1 MKITV
6 LKDNVNVSMLRKDIE
21 HLLNTYNLWQE
32 MQISLTSLDGNDNW
46 NASNGSMSN
55 LEYTEDRYCVLNHS
69 LKNTIL
75 GEVINEYKQFY
86 RWRLLKLSPN
96 KTYSVHS
103 DAFKM
108 QINKRIHIPVISND
122 KSFFCFYDKIPN
134 DGESCVVTH
143 HYLEPGKIYEVNT
156 TGFHTAVNYGNT
168 DRYHIVG
175 VRYEENT
182 TKK

>member
-6 LKDNVNVSMLRKDIE
+6 LKESIDVSMIRKDVE
-21 HLLNTYNLWQE
+21 HLLNTYSLWQE
-32 MQISLTSLDGNDNW
+32 MQISLTSINGNNDW
-46 NASNGSMSN
+46 NACNGSMSN
-55 LEYTEDRYCVLNHS
+55 LEYTEDQYCVLNDS
-69 LKNTIL
+69 LKNTIIGQL
-75 GEVINEYKQFY
+75 INEYNQFY
-86 RWRLLKLSPN
+86 RWRLLKLTPN

-103 DAFKM
+103 DAFER

-122 KSFFCFYDKIPN
+122 KSFFCFYDKKPSS
-134 DGESCVVTH
+134 GERCMVTH
-143 HYLEPGKIYEVNT
+143 HHLLPGKIYEVDT
-156 TGFHTAVNYGNT
+156 TGFHTAVNYGST